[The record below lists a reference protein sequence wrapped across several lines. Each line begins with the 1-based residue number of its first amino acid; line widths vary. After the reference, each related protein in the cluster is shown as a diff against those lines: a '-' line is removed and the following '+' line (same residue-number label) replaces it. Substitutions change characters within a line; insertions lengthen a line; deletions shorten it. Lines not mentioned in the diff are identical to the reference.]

1 MNPGWDTSLNVRV
14 PSVLACKAA
23 ARARTMK
30 QGKAK
35 LPDTKPTAGARD
47 ATRPDRA
54 SGLPQMKS
62 QCPADPSL
70 SSSYIDRS
78 MDPSRKVIKALSVPP
93 LHDSTQ
99 SLRFL
104 AYRAFFL
111 LPFAISHPG
120 RALRE

>member
-47 ATRPDRA
+47 ATRPREWSPLWNPPNEIPL
-54 SGLPQMKS
+54 SG
-62 QCPADPSL
+62 
-70 SSSYIDRS
+70 
-78 MDPSRKVIKALSVPP
+78 
-93 LHDSTQ
+93 
-99 SLRFL
+99 
-104 AYRAFFL
+104 
-111 LPFAISHPG
+111 
-120 RALRE
+120 